1 MYLIVNIIDRY
12 LSMQPV
18 LRRELQLGRRVGPA
32 NRRLQ
37 ATIINSDV
45 LIQMYSH
52 CKIKYIMQ
60 MENMVFFFAELAL
73 MQMKTCYM

>member
-1 MYLIVNIIDRY
+1 LTVPTPFVFLVRFRKAMYSSDSKKDKELIIKY
-12 LSMQPV
+12 
-18 LRRELQLGRRVGPA
+18 
-32 NRRLQ
+32 

-60 MENMVFFFAELAL
+60 MENMVLFFAELAL
-73 MQMKTCYM
+73 MQMKTCNMCV